1 MSMERQV
8 VLDTETTG
16 LSYKDGHRVIEIGCV
31 EMISRRLTGRTFHV
45 YLNPEFEVSPGAFQV
60 HGLSNAFLKDKPLFE
75 EVVEPFKEFVAG
87 AELIIHN
94 ATFDVNF
101 LDNELMLAKNS
112 WTSIAQHCAILDT
125 LPLARKMHPGQKNNL
140 DALCKRY
147 NVKNTHRTHHGAL
160 LDANIL
166 AELYLVMTGGQ
177 TFLNLEIETN
187 DKAEKVS
194 STSSFVSIEG
204 LPIIRANAQE
214 LLAHEAFLVKT
225 LKKEAKTEKA

>member
-140 DALCKRY
+140 DALCKSY